1 MQKGDIVR
9 YLNAVGGGR
18 VVKIEGN
25 LAYVDEDGFETP
37 VLVKECVVVT
47 PAAMAITET
56 PQSNRLAPEVPK
68 MVNKP
73 IEEPS
78 AEEIEETDYG
88 NKISATLAFEP
99 ADIKALSTT
108 TFDTYLVN
116 DSNYYLY
123 FTFSS
128 RSRDDSRW
136 TVRYAGIIE
145 PNIQLLLGELLR
157 EDLPSI
163 EMIAVQYIA
172 FKRDAPFEMKPA
184 VTAEFKVDPIKFLKL
199 HCFRNHLYFD
209 TPVIAIDIVK
219 EDVVQRPVSID
230 APQLEK
236 QLNAKKRADMRPVRR
251 RPVMRHT
258 NKRDKGDTLEVD
270 LHIDELIDNTK
281 GLSAAD
287 MLNLQVDEFRRVMDD
302 NLKNHGKKI
311 IFIHGKGEGVLRQ
324 ALTKEL
330 NHRYKGHQVQDASFR
345 EYGFGAT
352 QVTIK

>member
-18 VVKIEGN
+18 VVRIEGN
-25 LAYVDEDGFETP
+25 MAYVDEDGFETP

-47 PAAMAITET
+47 PASKVPAEP
-56 PQSNRLAPEVPK
+56 PQARLSTEVPK
-68 MVNKP
+68 IVNTP
-73 IEEPS
+73 VEEP
-78 AEEIEETDYG
+78 APEDTRETDYG

-99 ADIKALSTT
+99 VDIKALSMT

-123 FTFSS
+123 FTFAS
-128 RSRDDSRW
+128 RSRDDKQW
-136 TVRYAGIIE
+136 TMRYAGMVE

-163 EMIAVQYIA
+163 EMIAIQYVA
-172 FKRDAPFEMKPA
+172 FKRDAPYDMKPA
-184 VTAEFKVDPIKFLKL
+184 VTAEYKIDPLKFLKL
-199 HCFRNHLYFD
+199 HCFKEHLYFD

-219 EDVVQRPVSID
+219 DDVVQRPVSVD
-230 APQLEK
+230 APSLEK
-236 QLNAKKRADMRPVRR
+236 ELMAKKRADMRQSR
-251 RPVMRHT
+251 RPVKRHD
-258 NKRDKGDTLEVD
+258 NKRDKGEVLEVD
-270 LHIDELIDNTK
+270 LHIDSLLDNTR
-281 GLSAAD
+281 GMSTAD
-287 MLNLQVDEFRRVMDD
+287 ILNYQVDEFRRVMDA

-311 IFIHGKGEGVLRQ
+311 VFIHGKGEGVLRQ

-330 NHRYKGHQVQDASFR
+330 NYKYKGHQVQDASFK